1 MSVETVTDST
11 FQKSVIDASQEKLV
25 VVEFST
31 VDKTTKRDPSV
42 LNASGKMDAVIDEL
56 DTKYAGKAV
65 FCRVEIKLDSDLK
78 DTLNPYASGTYGIN
92 HGPTM
97 ILVLNG
103 KNMRELVGLQTGERM
118 VQVIDEVLA
127 EALPTFPE

>member
-1 MSVETVTDST
+1 MSVEMVSDST

-56 DTKYAGKAV
+56 DTKYAGRVV
-65 FCRVEIKLDSDLK
+65 FCRVGIKLNSDLK
-78 DTLNPYASGTYGIN
+78 DTQNPTTSNAYTIN

-97 ILVLNG
+97 VFFSKG
-103 KNMRELVGLQTGERM
+103 QRGREDLVGLQTQDRM
-118 VQVIDEVLA
+118 VQVIEELLSA
-127 EALPTFPE
+127 P

>member
-1 MSVETVTDST
+1 MSVEMVSDST

-56 DTKYAGKAV
+56 T
-65 FCRVEIKLDSDLK
+65 RSTPVES
-78 DTLNPYASGTYGIN
+78 YF
-92 HGPTM
+92 
-97 ILVLNG
+97 
-103 KNMRELVGLQTGERM
+103 
-118 VQVIDEVLA
+118 A
-127 EALPTFPE
+127 ESRSN